1 MIRPRVRLAKQGER
15 KMKKQLAIVFGCV
28 VLGAFVGR
36 ALEEMTIATP
46 AQAQQFTPDRRTIA
60 TPRSRT
66 QAMRPP
72 ANAYPPANQFA
83 QTAPP
88 ALPTLQNNGY
98 AATRFDSSNTANFQ
112 DEFTPEE
119 RVNIRVYELANR
131 SVVNITTRI
140 ARGNNNLFWQNLE
153 PAKGS
158 GSGSILDRQGHVLTN
173 HHVIEDAQSAMVT
186 LYDGESYPAE
196 LVGADPS
203 NDIAVL
209 KIDAPA
215 DVLFPVNRGESS
227 RLKVGQRVF
236 AIGNPFGLERTLTVG
251 ILSSTNRSLPSKS
264 GRTMKSILQI
274 DAALNRGNSGGPLL
288 DSRGRLIGMNTA
300 IASPS
305 GSGENTG
312 IGFAIPAST
321 LERVVPQ
328 LIRDGRVIRADA
340 GIAQVYETRRGLL
353 IAQLVEDGPAQVAG
367 LNGFKVVRERAE
379 RGGVTFERTYLDRSQ
394 ADLVVAVDGKP
405 TVSADEFLGAIEQ
418 HQPGERAVVTVM
430 RDDRKVDVPVL
441 LGEDR

>member
-1 MIRPRVRLAKQGER
+1 
-15 KMKKQLAIVFGCV
+15 MKKQLALIFGCV
-28 VLGAFVGR
+28 VVGAFVGR
-36 ALEEMTIATP
+36 ALEEITIATP
-46 AQAQQFTPDRRTIA
+46 AQAQQFGPERHMIA
-60 TPRSRT
+60 TPRSHT
-66 QAMRPP
+66 QVQRPP
-72 ANAYPPANQFA
+72 ATFPPRNQYA
-83 QTAPP
+83 QASP
-88 ALPTLQNNGY
+88 
-98 AATRFDSSNTANFQ
+98 AATLPNDGFTTTRYDSSNAANYQ

-119 RVNIRVYELANR
+119 RVNIRVYELSNR

-140 ARGNNNLFWQNLE
+140 ARGNAGLFLQNVE

-158 GSGSILDRQGHVLTN
+158 GSGSILDRQGHILTN

-209 KIDAPA
+209 KIEAPA

-227 RLKVGQRVF
+227 RLRVGQRVF

-251 ILSSTNRSLPSKS
+251 ILSSTNRTLPTKS

-353 IAQLVEDGPAQVAG
+353 IAQLVEDGPAQKAG

-379 RGGVTFERTYLDRSQ
+379 RGGVMFERTYLDRSQ
-394 ADLVVAVDGKP
+394 ADLVVAVDGKRIA
-405 TVSADEFLGAIEQ
+405 SADEFLGAIEE
-418 HQPGERAVVTVM
+418 HRPGEQAVITVM
-430 RDDRKVDVPVL
+430 RDDRRVEVPVQL
-441 LGEDR
+441 SEDR

>member
-1 MIRPRVRLAKQGER
+1 MK
-15 KMKKQLAIVFGCV
+15 KKQLAIVFGCV
-28 VLGAFVGR
+28 VVGAFVGR
-36 ALEEMTIATP
+36 ALEEVVSDAYAQRPSRIAP
-46 AQAQQFTPDRRTIA
+46 HRDVVAS
-60 TPRSRT
+60 PRSHT
-66 QAMRPP
+66 QVYRP
-72 ANAYPPANQFA
+72 APPANQFA
-83 QTAPP
+83 QSTPGGP
-88 ALPTLQNNGY
+88 AALYSRDGY
-98 AATRFDSSNTANFQ
+98 ASARYEQQPTNGFQ

-140 ARGNNNLFWQNLE
+140 GRGGNSLFSMRAE

-158 GSGSILDRQGHVLTN
+158 GSGSVLDREGHILTN
-173 HHVIEDAQSAMVT
+173 HHVVEDAQSAMVT
-186 LYDGESYPAE
+186 LYDGQSYPAE
-196 LVGADPS
+196 LIGADPS

-215 DVLFPVNRGESS
+215 DMLFPVDRGESS
-227 RLKVGQRVF
+227 RLRVGQRVF

-251 ILSSTNRSLPSKS
+251 ILSSMNRSLPSKS

-312 IGFAIPAST
+312 IGFAIPANT

-328 LIRDGRVIRADA
+328 LIRNGRVIRADA

-353 IAQLVEDGPAQVAG
+353 VAQLVDDGPAERAG
-367 LNGFKVVRERAE
+367 LQGFKVVRERAE

-405 TVSADEFLGAIEQ
+405 TVTADEFLNAIEQ
-418 HQPGERAVVTVM
+418 HRPNEQAVVTVV
-430 RDDRKVDVPVL
+430 RDDRRVDVPIL
-441 LGEDR
+441 LGEE

>member
-1 MIRPRVRLAKQGER
+1 
-15 KMKKQLAIVFGCV
+15 MKLKQLVVLFGCV

-36 ALEEMTIATP
+36 ALEESVSETYAQRNTIAS
-46 AQAQQFTPDRRTIA
+46 
-60 TPRSRT
+60 PRSHT
-66 QAMRPP
+66 KAYRPIQSV
-72 ANAYPPANQFA
+72 PPANQFVQREA
-83 QTAPP
+83 SV
-88 ALPTLQNNGY
+88 LPTMPGNGY
-98 AATRFDSSNTANFQ
+98 TSARYESNSTDDYR
-112 DEFTPEE
+112 DEFTQEE

-140 ARGNNNLFWQNLE
+140 G
-153 PAKGS
+153 GS
-158 GSGSILDRQGHVLTN
+158 GLDREGHILTN

-186 LYDGESYPAE
+186 LYDGQSYPAE

-209 KIDAPA
+209 KIDAPS
-215 DVLFPVNRGESS
+215 DMLFPVDRGKSS
-227 RLKVGQRVF
+227 RLRVGQRVF
-236 AIGNPFGLERTLTVG
+236 AIGNPFGLERTLTIG
-251 ILSSTNRSLPSKS
+251 ILSSKNRSLPSKS

-328 LIRDGRVIRADA
+328 LIQNGRVIRADA
-340 GIAQVYETRRGLL
+340 GIAHLYKTRRGLL
-353 IAQLVEDGPAQVAG
+353 VAQLVDDGPAERAG
-367 LNGFKVVRERAE
+367 LQGFKVVRERKE
-379 RGGVTFERTYLDRSQ
+379 RGGVIFERTYLDRSQ

-405 TVSADEFLGAIEQ
+405 TATADEFLSAIEE
-418 HQPGERAVVTVM
+418 HRPGEEAVIAVM
-430 RDDRKVDVPVL
+430 RDERKVDVRIRL
-441 LGEDR
+441 SEDR

>member
-1 MIRPRVRLAKQGER
+1 
-15 KMKKQLAIVFGCV
+15 MKKQLVLVFGCV

-46 AQAQQFTPDRRTIA
+46 AHAQQFGPGRHTIA

-72 ANAYPPANQFA
+72 ANQFA
-83 QTAPP
+83 QVNPP
-88 ALPTLQNNGY
+88 VLQSDGY
-98 AATRFDSSNTANFQ
+98 AATRFDSSNTADFQ
-112 DEFTPEE
+112 EEFTPEE
-119 RVNIRVYELANR
+119 RVNIRVYEIANR
-131 SVVNITTRI
+131 SVVNITTQI

-209 KIDAPA
+209 KINAPV

-251 ILSSTNRSLPSKS
+251 ILSSMNRSLPSKS

-353 IAQLVEDGPAQVAG
+353 VAQLVEDGPAQRAG

-430 RDDRKVDVPVL
+430 RDDRKVDVPIM